1 MIYNPYEILGVS
13 EEATLEEVEKRYQ
26 EIQVRNRLNLH
37 PTHEDI
43 KKMNEINVAYRNVK
57 DMIKSKELE
66 AVGLPSE
73 EEIKAREAKE
83 REEARA
89 EFEAER
95 EKERLEESF
104 DHKMGPYFHLFT
116 KYDSIVKFHN
126 FIVNESPSKKYQNN
140 FLARV
145 DEIIK
150 KYYIDEVDKHQEE
163 ANAVKDYMSVV
174 FPDEDD
180 DVLITHIRN
189 QSPELERLYTAAD
202 KYVLIINK
210 CEANFVLVLE
220 SQLDKIFAEE
230 LTAEARS
237 CSDFNSFAIS
247 GPKVLFGEGLLNP
260 RYYIRR
266 WLDLDDKIKEA
277 YNDAR
282 AKFMFEHGVDE
293 EAMKNIDMLA
303 HAKLAKYIKDNKIP
317 SKEINEKINELYALD
332 NECFKEIYA
341 NYMLDSEENN
351 LKR

>member
-13 EEATLEEVEKRYQ
+13 EDATLEELEKRYQ
-26 EIQVRNRLNLH
+26 EIQVRNRLNLY

-66 AVGLPSE
+66 AIGLPSE

-116 KYDSIVKFHN
+116 KYDSIAKFHN

-140 FLARV
+140 FLSRV

-163 ANAVKDYMSVV
+163 ANAVKNYMSVV

-202 KYVLIINK
+202 KYVSIINK

-260 RYYIRR
+260 RYYVRR

-282 AKFMFEHGVDE
+282 AKFMFEHGIDE
-293 EAMKNIDMLA
+293 EAMKNIDMFA

-317 SKEINEKINELYALD
+317 SKEIDEKINELYALD
-332 NECFKEIYA
+332 NEYLKEIYA
-341 NYMLDSEENN
+341 NYMLNSEENN

>member
-13 EEATLEEVEKRYQ
+13 EDATLEELEKRYQ
-26 EIQVRNRLNLH
+26 EIQVRNRLNLY

-66 AVGLPSE
+66 AIGLPSE

-116 KYDSIVKFHN
+116 KYDSIAKFHN

-140 FLARV
+140 FLSRV

-163 ANAVKDYMSVV
+163 ANAVKNYMSVV

-202 KYVLIINK
+202 KYVSIINK

-260 RYYIRR
+260 RYYVRR

-282 AKFMFEHGVDE
+282 AKFMFEHGIDE

-317 SKEINEKINELYALD
+317 SKEIDEKINELYALD
-332 NECFKEIYA
+332 NEYLKEIYA
-341 NYMLDSEENN
+341 NYMLNSEENN

>member
-13 EEATLEEVEKRYQ
+13 EEATLEELEKRYQ
-26 EIQVRNRLNLH
+26 EIQVRNRLNLY

-66 AVGLPSE
+66 AIGLPSE

-116 KYDSIVKFHN
+116 KYDSIAKFHN

-140 FLARV
+140 FLSRV

-150 KYYIDEVDKHQEE
+150 KYYIDEVDKHREE
-163 ANAVKDYMSVV
+163 ANAVKNYMSVV

-202 KYVLIINK
+202 KYVSIINK
-210 CEANFVLVLE
+210 CDANFVLVLE

-260 RYYIRR
+260 RYYVRR

-282 AKFMFEHGVDE
+282 AKFMFEHGIDE

>member
-26 EIQVRNRLNLH
+26 EIRVRNRLNYNQ
-37 PTHEDI
+37 THEDI

-95 EKERLEESF
+95 ERERLEESY
-104 DHKMGPYFHLFT
+104 DNKMEPFFNLFT
-116 KYDSIVKFHN
+116 KYERIVKLHN
-126 FIVNESPSKKYQNN
+126 LIVNKYPSKKYKNN
-140 FLARV
+140 FLQRI

-163 ANAVKDYMSVV
+163 ANAVKNYMSVV
-174 FPDEDD
+174 FPDEDEEI
-180 DVLITHIRN
+180 LITHIRN
-189 QSPELERLYTAAD
+189 QSPELERVYTAAD
-202 KYVLIINK
+202 KYVSIINK
-210 CEANFVLVLE
+210 CEANFILVLE
-220 SQLDKIFAEE
+220 NQLDKIFTEE
-230 LTAEARS
+230 LTPEVMA
-237 CSDFNSFAIS
+237 CSDFNSFGLA
-247 GPKVLFGEGLLNP
+247 GAQTLFKWYTEIIFKKICG
-260 RYYIRR
+260 

-282 AKFMFEHGVDE
+282 AKFMFEHGIDE

-317 SKEINEKINELYALD
+317 SKEIDEKINELYTLD
-332 NECFKEIYA
+332 NEYLKEIYA
-341 NYMLDSEENN
+341 NYMLNSEGNN

>member
-26 EIQVRNRLNLH
+26 EIQVRNRLNLY

-95 EKERLEESF
+95 ERDRLEESF

-116 KYDSIVKFHN
+116 KYDSIAKFHN

-150 KYYIDEVDKHQEE
+150 KYYIDEVDRHQEE
-163 ANAVKDYMSVV
+163 ANAVKNYMSVV
-174 FPDEDD
+174 FPDEDEEI
-180 DVLITHIRN
+180 LITHIRN

-202 KYVLIINK
+202 KYVSIINK
-210 CEANFVLVLE
+210 CEANFILVLE
-220 SQLDKIFAEE
+220 NQLDKIFAEE

-237 CSDFNSFAIS
+237 CSDFNSFAIL
-247 GPKVLFGEGLLNP
+247 GPEVLFSVWKNEA
-260 RYYIRR
+260 RRRASR

-277 YNDAR
+277 YNGAK
-282 AKFMFEHGVDE
+282 AKFMFEHGIDE

-317 SKEINEKINELYALD
+317 SKEIDEKINELYALD
-332 NECFKEIYA
+332 NEYLKEIYA
-341 NYMLDSEENN
+341 NYMLNSEENN

>member
-104 DHKMGPYFHLFT
+104 DHKMSPYFHLFT

-202 KYVLIINK
+202 KYVSIINK

>member
-26 EIQVRNRLNLH
+26 EIQVRNRLNLY
-37 PTHEDI
+37 PTHEDV

-95 EKERLEESF
+95 ERDRLEESF
-104 DHKMGPYFHLFT
+104 EHKMGPYFHLFT

-140 FLARV
+140 FLSRV

-150 KYYIDEVDKHQEE
+150 KYYIDGVDRHQEE
-163 ANAVKDYMSVV
+163 ANAVKNYMSVV

-202 KYVLIINK
+202 KYVSIINK
-210 CEANFVLVLE
+210 CEANFVLALE
-220 SQLDKIFAEE
+220 NQLDKIFAEE

-293 EAMKNIDMLA
+293 EAMKNVDMLA

-317 SKEINEKINELYALD
+317 SKEIDEKINELYALD
-332 NECFKEIYA
+332 NEYLKEIYA
-341 NYMLDSEENN
+341 NYMLNSEENN

>member
-26 EIQVRNRLNLH
+26 EIQVRNRLNLY

-57 DMIKSKELE
+57 DMIKSKEHE

-95 EKERLEESF
+95 ERDRLEESF

-140 FLARV
+140 FLQRI

-150 KYYIDEVDKHQEE
+150 KYYIDEVDRHQEE
-163 ANAVKDYMSVV
+163 VNAVKNYMSVV

-202 KYVLIINK
+202 KYVSIINK
-210 CEANFVLVLE
+210 CEANFVLALE

-282 AKFMFEHGVDE
+282 AKFMFEHGIDE

-317 SKEINEKINELYALD
+317 SKEIDEKINELYALD
-332 NECFKEIYA
+332 NEYLKEIYA
-341 NYMLDSEENN
+341 NYMLNSEENN

>member
-13 EEATLEEVEKRYQ
+13 EEATLEELEKRYQ

-104 DHKMGPYFHLFT
+104 THKMGPYFHLFT

-202 KYVLIINK
+202 KYVSIINK
-210 CEANFVLVLE
+210 CDANFVLVLE

-260 RYYIRR
+260 RYYVRR

-282 AKFMFEHGVDE
+282 AKFMFEHGIDE